1 VNGKRALKTSRSLPL
16 NGGMIVMALSKKGLD
31 RRKSGLKAKL
41 VELEAKV
48 RMDPLK
54 KNRRLHEDFE
64 EVKHKLSELV

>member
-1 VNGKRALKTSRSLPL
+1 
-16 NGGMIVMALSKKGLD
+16 MIVMALSKKGLD